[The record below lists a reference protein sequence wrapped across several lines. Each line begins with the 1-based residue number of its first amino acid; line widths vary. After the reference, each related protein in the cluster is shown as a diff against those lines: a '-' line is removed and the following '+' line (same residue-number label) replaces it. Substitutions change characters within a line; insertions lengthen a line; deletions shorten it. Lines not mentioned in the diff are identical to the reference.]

1 MPSDR
6 QALFDEWATSYGIDA
21 EQASRFPFLGYHDV
35 LSQVAGRVALTE
47 PARVIELGAGT
58 GTLTSLIRGLL
69 PAAELVAV
77 DFSQPMLDRLEN
89 LDIGV
94 RAVRSDLSTG
104 SLPDLGEA
112 DVITGTYVLHELTDD
127 CKVQLL
133 GELADNHLAPGGQII
148 IG

>member
-1 MPSDR
+1 VTAEVSVACPADWEKRRSAGVGGMPSDR

-89 LDIGV
+89 
-94 RAVRSDLSTG
+94 
-104 SLPDLGEA
+104 
-112 DVITGTYVLHELTDD
+112 
-127 CKVQLL
+127 
-133 GELADNHLAPGGQII
+133 
-148 IG
+148 